1 MILLTHERQWRG
13 GETAVAFGM
22 FDGVHE
28 GHAQLMRKANELA
41 ALYDLKSVVY
51 TFSSH
56 PMATYAPDRVPPQLE
71 TRSEKIRSIAQL
83 GIDAAVLRP
92 FDRAYAAQ
100 SPEEF
105 VQAFVS
111 TLHPKHVV
119 IGFNYSFGKMGAGK
133 AADMR
138 RFGEQYGFETH
149 VVDEVQIGGLP
160 VSSTRVRAAVAQGDV
175 VDIAFTPQIN
185 EYRSV
190 RSVQLNLVDIRPDKA
205 FREAQGHDRAVYRKH
220 LSGGELSCDEA
231 DSLLPARQDFVAVW
245 RYLAAFSQDGTLCEE
260 LGCLS
265 RKISRCA
272 KLPLSAGKTRICL
285 DVLAEQGLVQ
295 LEQRPKTL
303 LIRLCADGRKVD
315 LEKSPILIHLKKQ
328 KAGT

>member
-1 MILLTHERQWRG
+1 M
-13 GETAVAFGM
+13 
-22 FDGVHE
+22 
-28 GHAQLMRKANELA
+28 
-41 ALYDLKSVVY
+41 
-51 TFSSH
+51 
-56 PMATYAPDRVPPQLE
+56 
-71 TRSEKIRSIAQL
+71 
-83 GIDAAVLRP
+83 
-92 FDRAYAAQ
+92 
-100 SPEEF
+100 
-105 VQAFVS
+105 
-111 TLHPKHVV
+111 
-119 IGFNYSFGKMGAGK
+119 
-133 AADMR
+133 
-138 RFGEQYGFETH
+138 
-149 VVDEVQIGGLP
+149 
-160 VSSTRVRAAVAQGDV
+160 AQGDV

-185 EYRSV
+185 EYRSM

-245 RYLAAFSQDGTLCEE
+245 RYLAAFSQDGMLCEE